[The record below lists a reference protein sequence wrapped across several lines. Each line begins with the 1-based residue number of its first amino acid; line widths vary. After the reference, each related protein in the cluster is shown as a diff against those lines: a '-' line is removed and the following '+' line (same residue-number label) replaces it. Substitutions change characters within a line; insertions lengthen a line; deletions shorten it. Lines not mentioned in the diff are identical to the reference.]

1 MIVAGFGF
9 RAAAGP
15 ASFRDALARAS
26 GGRRPDGLAAPADKA
41 AALAAA
47 LGAPVTPVAPEAL
60 AAADT
65 LTRSP
70 RVAALRG
77 TGSVAEAAA
86 LAAAGRGARLLGPR
100 AVSADRLATCALA
113 EGPGPSSAKDPS

>member
-9 RAAAGP
+9 RAAAGA
-15 ASFRDALARAS
+15 ASFRDALARAAT
-26 GGRRPDGLAAPADKA
+26 GRGPDALAAPADKA

-47 LGAPVTPVAPEAL
+47 LGQPVIPVAPEAL
-60 AAADT
+60 ALAET
-65 LTRSP
+65 LTRSA
-70 RVAALRG
+70 RVTALRG

-113 EGPGPSSAKDPS
+113 EGPGPSSAKDPA

>member
-9 RAAAGP
+9 RAAAGG
-15 ASFRDALARAS
+15 ASLRDALARAS
-26 GGRRPDGLAAPADKA
+26 GGRAPDAFAAPADKA
-41 AALAAA
+41 ATLAAA
-47 LGAPVTPVAPEAL
+47 LGQPVIPVGPQAL
-60 AAADT
+60 ALAET
-65 LTRSP
+65 LTRSA

-86 LAAAGRGARLLGPR
+86 IAAAGQGAWLLGPR

-113 EGPGPSSAKDPS
+113 EGPGPSSEKDPA